1 MYAAPCMRDSLFAAD
16 PVHVRPKP
24 LVLIADDDADILTLV
39 RLRLERSGYA
49 VISAQD
55 GTEALALASSH
66 HPDIAIFDVSM
77 PGLSGFDVTRR
88 LREMRTEMPVILLTA
103 RALEADVEA
112 GAAAGADAYLTKP
125 FSPQDLEARV
135 RALTSGD

>member
-1 MYAAPCMRDSLFAAD
+1 MWDYPFAAD
-16 PVHVRPKP
+16 PVDMGTKP
-24 LVLIADDDADILTLV
+24 LVLIADDDADILSLV
-39 RLRLERSGYA
+39 RMRLERSGYA

-55 GTEALALASSH
+55 GIEALALAASRN
-66 HPDIAIFDVSM
+66 PDIAIFDVSM

-88 LREMRTEMPVILLTA
+88 LRETRADLPVILLTA

-112 GAAAGADAYLTKP
+112 GAAAGANAYLTKP

-135 RALTSGD
+135 RALTSGG

>member
-1 MYAAPCMRDSLFAAD
+1 MRNARVAAD
-16 PVHVRPKP
+16 PLHMGTKP
-24 LVLIADDDADILTLV
+24 LVLIADDDADILSLV

-55 GTEALALASSH
+55 GTEALALAASR

-77 PGLSGFDVTRR
+77 PGMSGFDVTRR
-88 LREMRTEMPVILLTA
+88 LRETDTTTPVILLTA

-112 GAAAGADAYLTKP
+112 GAAAGANAYLTKP
-125 FSPQDLEARV
+125 FSPQDLESRV

>member
-1 MYAAPCMRDSLFAAD
+1 MRDYLFAAD
-16 PVHVRPKP
+16 PVHVGTKP
-24 LVLIADDDADILTLV
+24 LVLIADDDADILSLV

-55 GTEALALASSH
+55 GTEALALAASR

-77 PGLSGFDVTRR
+77 PGLSGLDVTRR

-103 RALEADVEA
+103 RAQEADVEL

-135 RALTSGD
+135 RALTSGG

>member
-1 MYAAPCMRDSLFAAD
+1 MRDGRFDAD
-16 PVHVRPKP
+16 PLRMGPKP
-24 LVLIADDDADILTLV
+24 LVLIADDDADILSLV

-55 GTEALALASSH
+55 GTEALALAASR

-77 PGLSGFDVTRR
+77 PGMSGFDVTRR
-88 LREMRTEMPVILLTA
+88 LRETDTTTPVILLTA

-112 GAAAGADAYLTKP
+112 GSAAGANAYLTKP
-125 FSPQDLEARV
+125 FSPQDLESRV
-135 RALTSGD
+135 RALTNGD